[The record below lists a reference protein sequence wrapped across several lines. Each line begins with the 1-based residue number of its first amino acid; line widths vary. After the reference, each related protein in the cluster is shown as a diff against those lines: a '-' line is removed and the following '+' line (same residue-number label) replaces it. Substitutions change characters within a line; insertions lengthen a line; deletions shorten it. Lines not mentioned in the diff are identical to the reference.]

1 MCVHEHLR
9 PGSRAT
15 GGRWQFFCEN
25 LFTLS
30 TLTFVN
36 VSEDT
41 EKHASGGGSR
51 SERNFR
57 EALRELLISAHEN
70 GLDVTGG
77 WQIVP
82 ESETTLAW
90 DVEITQLARE
100 TTHQSPT
107 TDEFPVDSILT
118 AVASHEGVEKTEL
131 PPLQDSIDVES
142 LEKMFEDLA
151 DGPPGEVT
159 FYYSGNRVTVYG
171 DGQITVEG

>member
-1 MCVHEHLR
+1 MSNPIV
-9 PGSRAT
+9 AI
-15 GGRWQFFCEN
+15 
-25 LFTLS
+25 
-30 TLTFVN
+30 
-36 VSEDT
+36 VSKDI
-41 EKHASGGGSR
+41 EKHASGGDIGPAGDFH
-51 SERNFR
+51 EV
-57 EALRELLISAHEN
+57 LRELLVSSHQN
-70 GLDVTGG
+70 GIDVTGG

-82 ESETTLAW
+82 ESDTTLAW

-100 TTHQSPT
+100 TTHESPT

-142 LEKMFEDLA
+142 LEHMFDDLA

-159 FYYSGNRVTVYG
+159 FYYCGYRVTVYG